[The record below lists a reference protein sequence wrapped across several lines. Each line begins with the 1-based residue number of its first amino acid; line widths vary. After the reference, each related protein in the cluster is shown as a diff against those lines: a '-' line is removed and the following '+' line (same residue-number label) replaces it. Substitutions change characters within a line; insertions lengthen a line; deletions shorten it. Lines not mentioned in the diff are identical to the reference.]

1 MKLDPNIVDPD
12 GLYEALVSAHEG
24 LSDQESVALN
34 ARLVFLLANQIG
46 EPTILYDCIGAALR
60 SLHKNNKRGNQ

>member
-1 MKLDPNIVDPD
+1 MKLDPNITDPD
-12 GLYEALVSAHEG
+12 GLYEALVKAHEG

-46 EPTILYDCIGAALR
+46 EPTILYDCINQAVR
-60 SLHKNNKRGNQ
+60 SLRKGSVRGK

>member
-1 MKLDPNIVDPD
+1 MKLDPNIADPD
-12 GLYEALVSAHEG
+12 GLYEALVNAHAG

-46 EPTILYDCIGAALR
+46 EPSILYDCINHALH
-60 SLHKNNKRGNQ
+60 SLHRNNERGE

>member
-1 MKLDPNIVDPD
+1 MKLDPNIADPD
-12 GLYEALVSAHEG
+12 GLYEALVNAHAG

-46 EPTILYDCIGAALR
+46 EPTILYDCINSALR
-60 SLHKNNKRGNQ
+60 SVHKNNGRGE